1 MILNNSDNNSSSSS
15 SRKTLLER
23 LASLRLQSSPN
34 RSSSTS
40 VKAPES
46 PHFIPRSAQYVS
58 TKSKFYNYPA
68 ASKESVSSINSSHG
82 EIPSSPSI
90 GRRRKLSAAPGT
102 LNANPSNPK
111 SQSRPAESPI
121 GISSPKYFPK
131 QKVLEITEPIELNLS
146 EEIHTERNHSAKEV
160 VTGFI
165 DSFTI
170 LNNFLIK
177 STNSATAKLHLQNLN
192 TSFAALQMDLKA
204 AVKTISHLQ
213 EELKLNTKSGENE
226 AFKTDID
233 VLKSENE
240 TLKSEIKLL
249 KSENKDLKSENHT
262 LKSENEKY
270 KSGTLNAH
278 ELEEQLK
285 IALSQISEIKIAY
298 DKEKVTIYDYM
309 ILHCLHLFFYLFLLR
324 KMSNFYKI
332 TWKKLSN

>member
-34 RSSSTS
+34 KSSSNS

-46 PHFIPRSAQYVS
+46 PHFIPRSTQNVS

-68 ASKESVSSINSSHG
+68 ASKDSVSSINSSHG

-102 LNANPSNPK
+102 LNTNPSNPINPK
-111 SQSRPAESPI
+111 AQPRSAESPI

-204 AVKTISHLQ
+204 AVKTISQLQ
-213 EELKLNTKSGENE
+213 EELNLNPKSGENE
-226 AFKTDID
+226 AFKTEID
-233 VLKSENE
+233 VLKSGNE
-240 TLKSEIKLL
+240 ALKSEIKLL
-249 KSENKDLKSENHT
+249 KSENEDLKSETVT
-262 LKSENEKY
+262 LKSENEKL
-270 KSGTLNAH
+270 KSGTLNSH

-298 DKEKVTIYDYM
+298 DKEKVAIYDYM
-309 ILHCLHLFFYLFLLR
+309 ILHCLHSFFYL
-324 KMSNFYKI
+324 I
-332 TWKKLSN
+332 